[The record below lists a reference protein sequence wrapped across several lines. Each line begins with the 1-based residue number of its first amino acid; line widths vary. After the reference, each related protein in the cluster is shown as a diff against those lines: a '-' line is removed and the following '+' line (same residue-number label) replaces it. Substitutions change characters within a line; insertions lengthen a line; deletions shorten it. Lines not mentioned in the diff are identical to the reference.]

1 MACHLISTKLL
12 PELILTF
19 IVRMQQFSFK
29 KMYFQMLAIL
39 LNPQCVEDIVVWQ
52 MYWFLYCL
60 HRLLYV
66 SSNGVIYGLLLSL
79 NKKSNSWL
87 MLRVQKK
94 DFCEIKCQNLIIV
107 SAMTQDGSVTF
118 TSHNRLLLPLKCTY
132 QFLLTFHKL
141 LLRVMKWIHYFSY
154 VRLAHCCLL
163 MHILLKFLTKYLMH
177 SWNDVALHSTENFW
191 KLISELIWNFK
202 WPLGNESIH
211 IFASHMV

>member
-29 KMYFQMLAIL
+29 KMYLQMLAIL

-66 SSNGVIYGLLLSL
+66 SSNGVIYGLSLSL
-79 NKKSNSWL
+79 NKKSKSWL

-94 DFCEIKCQNLIIV
+94 DFCEIKCQSLIIV

-118 TSHNRLLLPLKCTY
+118 TSRNRLLLPLKCTC
-132 QFLLTFHKL
+132 FF
-141 LLRVMKWIHYFSY
+141 R
-154 VRLAHCCLL
+154 
-163 MHILLKFLTKYLMH
+163 
-177 SWNDVALHSTENFW
+177 HSTNYYFVLWSEFITSAMFDWLIAACWCIYFW
-191 KLISELIWNFK
+191 NSSQNILCIHWRMLLYTALKIF
-202 WPLGNESIH
+202 GNWFQSSYEILNDP
-211 IFASHMV
+211 